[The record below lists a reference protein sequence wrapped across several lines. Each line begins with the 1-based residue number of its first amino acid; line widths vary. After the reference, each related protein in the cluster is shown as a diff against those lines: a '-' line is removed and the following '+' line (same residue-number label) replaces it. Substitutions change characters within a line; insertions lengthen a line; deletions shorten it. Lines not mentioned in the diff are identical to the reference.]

1 MLRGAQRQEGQVAQ
15 GQARIELGAAPEQA
29 WSVVG
34 DFGGIGSWMPGIE
47 SCIVDGDDRVLRLMG
62 LEVTERLE
70 RRDDDTRT
78 LSYRIVGGVPVVN
91 HLSTIS
97 VAPAGS
103 GSVVTWDVDVEPDDM
118 CGLLEDTYQQALVA
132 LKEHLG
138 G

>member
-1 MLRGAQRQEGQVAQ
+1 MAQ
-15 GQARIELGAAPEQA
+15 GQARIELEATAEAA

-47 SCIVDGDDRVLRLMG
+47 SCVVDGEDRVLRLMG

-70 RRDDDTRT
+70 RRDDDDRT

-97 VAPAGS
+97 VVPAGS
-103 GSVVTWDVDVEPDDM
+103 GSVVTWDVDVEPDEM
-118 CGLLEDTYQQALVA
+118 CGLLRDTYQQALAA
-132 LKEHLG
+132 LKEHLDA
-138 G
+138 